1 MPTPRRALGLMP
13 SQMPAAPTPPADSTT
28 LSIGPDSSALG
39 PIVNLDFADIVAYEL
54 ILAAMS
60 MAFSHELNCAP
71 MPRRVSCH
79 VQMRDNESRKLI

>member
-1 MPTPRRALGLMP
+1 MPTCVRVC
-13 SQMPAAPTPPADSTT
+13 
-28 LSIGPDSSALG
+28 LSSDPGRLFLFILFPWDN
-39 PIVNLDFADIVAYEL
+39 IVNLDFADIVAYEL